1 MGLWLSFSF
10 TCSTKLK
17 NARGKLAEGRFG
29 IYSAARRSWP
39 FGFRPVALRRRLSAG
54 LPFRYGTFS
63 CKGAVSYFG
72 WQNKKC
78 LRANQPKAFKNRIR
92 QLGDHS
98 LSALDP

>member
-63 CKGAVSYFG
+63 CKGTVSYFG
-72 WQNKKC
+72 WQNKNASEQISRRHSKIEFGNS
-78 LRANQPKAFKNRIR
+78 AIMAFR
-92 QLGDHS
+92 L
-98 LSALDP
+98 